1 MMKNVDKAPFPWFG
15 GKAKAADL
23 VWRLIGDVP
32 HYVEPFYGSGAV
44 LLNRPHPANRP
55 YYSET
60 VNDLDGFVVN
70 FWRAVQW
77 YPDDVAHAASWPVS
91 EADKS
96 ARQIALLR
104 WRDGALD
111 RLAGDACWC
120 DPLMAGWWA
129 WAVCVQIG
137 GFDGKSGWTADPSTG
152 KIYAQPRGRTREPG
166 VTRNLPNIGS
176 DGRGVNRP
184 QMREPGVA
192 RDLPNI
198 GSGGG
203 GVNHPGTREPGVVR
217 GLPHLG
223 DDGRGVN
230 HPGTREPGV
239 ARDLPNISGNGQ
251 GVNHPGT
258 REPGVLR
265 SLPNIGS
272 NGGGVNHPGT
282 REPGVTRNLPNIG
295 GDGQGVNHPGTRE
308 PGVLDVPTAEHGRS
322 RLDTVDWGAA
332 YHDLTMPELIRWLRH
347 LAARLRHVRIL
358 NGDWSRLVTTGA
370 AHTLP
375 VRQGHGPCG
384 VFLDPP
390 YADSA
395 GRNESLYACEDLQVA
410 HDVRAWCLANG
421 DNPRFRIVLAGFEG
435 EHGSALVDAG
445 WTEHEWFKAGFL
457 SGGMGNIGKNGKGHQ
472 MHRDRLWSSPHCLPL
487 TSQTPV
493 DRQITMF
500 TEEE

>member
-129 WAVCVQIG
+129 WAVSVQIG
-137 GFDGKSGWTADPSTG
+137 AFDGKSGWTADPSTG

-166 VTRNLPNIGS
+166 VVRA
-176 DGRGVNRP
+176 RP
-184 QMREPGVA
+184 HLTNNGQ
-192 RDLPNI
+192 
-198 GSGGG
+198 
-203 GVNHPGTREPGVVR
+203 GVNHPR
-217 GLPHLG
+217 
-223 DDGRGVN
+223 
-230 HPGTREPGV
+230 TREPGV
-239 ARDLPNISGNGQ
+239 ARELPHLTS
-251 GVNHPGT
+251 
-258 REPGVLR
+258 
-265 SLPNIGS
+265 
-272 NGGGVNHPGT
+272 
-282 REPGVTRNLPNIG
+282 
-295 GDGQGVNHPGTRE
+295 DGQGVNHAGTRE

-395 GRNESLYACEDLQVA
+395 GRNDSLYACEDLQVA

-421 DNPRFRIVLAGFEG
+421 NNPLFRIVLAGFDG

-445 WTEHEWFKAGFL
+445 WTEHEWFTAGFL
-457 SGGMGNIGKNGKGHQ
+457 SGGMGNVGKNGKTHQ
-472 MHRDRLWSSPHCLPL
+472 MHRERVWSSPHCLPL
-487 TSQTPV
+487 TSQTPISH
-493 DRQITMF
+493 QITMF
-500 TEEE
+500 TEDES

>member
-77 YPDDVAHAASWPVS
+77 HPEATADAASWPVT
-91 EADKS
+91 EADKT

-120 DPLMAGWWA
+120 DPVMAGWWA

-137 GFDGKSGWTADPSTG
+137 AFDGRQGWTADPSTG
-152 KIYAQPRGRTREPG
+152 KIYLQPRGTTREPG
-166 VTRNLPNIGS
+166 VHRNLPHVS
-176 DGRGVNRP
+176 K
-184 QMREPGVA
+184 
-192 RDLPNI
+192 
-198 GSGGG
+198 S
-203 GVNHPGTREPGVVR
+203 
-217 GLPHLG
+217 
-223 DDGRGVN
+223 
-230 HPGTREPGV
+230 
-239 ARDLPNISGNGQ
+239 GQ

-258 REPGVLR
+258 REPGVR
-265 SLPNIGS
+265 RDLPHLS
-272 NGGGVNHPGT
+272 ANGRGVTHPST
-282 REPGVTRNLPNIG
+282 REPGVRRNLPHLSDNG
-295 GDGQGVNHPGTRE
+295 NGVNHAGTRE

-322 RLDTVDWGAA
+322 RLDIVDWGAT
-332 YHDLTMPELIRWLRH
+332 YHNLTMPELIRWFRH

-370 AHTLP
+370 AHTLQ

-390 YADSA
+390 YADTA
-395 GRNESLYACEDLQVA
+395 GRDKSLYAQESLTVA
-410 HDVRAWCLANG
+410 HDVHAWCLANG
-421 DNPRFRIVLAGFEG
+421 DNPLFRIVLAGFEG
-435 EHGSALVDAG
+435 EHDSALVDAG
-445 WTEHEWFKAGFL
+445 WTEHEWFTAGFL
-457 SGGMGNIGKNGKGHQ
+457 TGGMGNLGKNGKTHQ
-472 MHRDRLWSSPHCLPL
+472 MQRDRLWASPHCLPIV
-487 TSQTPV
+487 TQVTTQQT
-493 DRQITMF
+493 TMF
-500 TEEE
+500 GEDS

>member
-129 WAVCVQIG
+129 WAVSVQIG
-137 GFDGKSGWTADPSTG
+137 AFDGKSGWTADPSTG

-166 VTRNLPNIGS
+166 VVRGLPHLGDNGK
-176 DGRGVNRP
+176 GVNRP
-184 QMREPGVA
+184 QMREPGVV
-192 RDLPNI
+192 RGLPHLGDN
-198 GSGGG
+198 GK

-217 GLPHLG
+217 SLPHLANNG
-223 DDGRGVN
+223 KGVN
-230 HPGTREPGV
+230 RP
-239 ARDLPNISGNGQ
+239 Q
-251 GVNHPGT
+251 M
-258 REPGVLR
+258 
-265 SLPNIGS
+265 
-272 NGGGVNHPGT
+272 
-282 REPGVTRNLPNIG
+282 
-295 GDGQGVNHPGTRE
+295 RE

-395 GRNESLYACEDLQVA
+395 GRNDSLYACEDLQVA

-421 DNPRFRIVLAGFEG
+421 NNPLFRIVLAGFDG

-445 WTEHEWFKAGFL
+445 WTEHEWFTAGFL
-457 SGGMGNIGKNGKGHQ
+457 SGGMGNVGKNGKTHQ
-472 MHRDRLWSSPHCLPL
+472 MHRERVWSSPHCLPL
-487 TSQTPV
+487 TSQTPISH
-493 DRQITMF
+493 QITMF
-500 TEEE
+500 TEDDS

>member
-1 MMKNVDKAPFPWFG
+1 MKNVDKAPFPWFG
-15 GKAKAADL
+15 GKAKAAHL

-60 VNDLDGFVVN
+60 VNDLDGLVVN

-77 YPDDVAHAASWPVS
+77 YPEDVAHAASWPVS

-129 WAVCVQIG
+129 WAVSVQIG
-137 GFDGKSGWTADPSTG
+137 AFEGKSGWTADPSTG
-152 KIYAQPRGRTREPG
+152 KIYSQPRGRTREPG
-166 VTRNLPNIGS
+166 VVR
-176 DGRGVNRP
+176 
-184 QMREPGVA
+184 A
-192 RDLPNI
+192 R
-198 GSGGG
+198 
-203 GVNHPGTREPGVVR
+203 T
-217 GLPHLG
+217 HL
-223 DDGRGVN
+223 
-230 HPGTREPGV
+230 T
-239 ARDLPNISGNGQ
+239 GNGQ
-251 GVNHPGT
+251 GVNQPGT
-258 REPGVLR
+258 RV
-265 SLPNIGS
+265 
-272 NGGGVNHPGT
+272 
-282 REPGVTRNLPNIG
+282 
-295 GDGQGVNHPGTRE
+295 

-390 YADSA
+390 YADTA
-395 GRNESLYACEDLQVA
+395 GRDNSVYACEDLQVA
-410 HDVRAWCLANG
+410 HDVHAWCLANG
-421 DNPRFRIVLAGFEG
+421 DNPLFRIVLAGFEG

-445 WTEHEWFKAGFL
+445 WTEHEWFTGGFL
-457 SGGMGNIGKNGKGHQ
+457 TGGMGNVGKKHQ
-472 MHRDRLWSSPHCLPL
+472 MHRDRLWASPHCLPIV
-487 TSQTPV
+487 TQVTTQQT
-493 DRQITMF
+493 TMF
-500 TEEE
+500 GEDS

>member
-129 WAVCVQIG
+129 WAVSVQIG
-137 GFDGKSGWTADPSTG
+137 AFDGKSGWTADTSTG

-166 VTRNLPNIGS
+166 VARDLPHLGDNGQ
-176 DGRGVNRP
+176 GVNHAGT
-184 QMREPGVA
+184 REPGVA
-192 RDLPNI
+192 RDLPHLGDN
-198 GSGGG
+198 GQ
-203 GVNHPGTREPGVVR
+203 GVNRPQMREPGVVR

-223 DDGRGVN
+223 DNGKGVN
-230 HPGTREPGV
+230 H
-239 ARDLPNISGNGQ
+239 A
-251 GVNHPGT
+251 
-258 REPGVLR
+258 
-265 SLPNIGS
+265 
-272 NGGGVNHPGT
+272 
-282 REPGVTRNLPNIG
+282 
-295 GDGQGVNHPGTRE
+295 GTRE

-395 GRNESLYACEDLQVA
+395 ARNDSLYACEDLQVA

-421 DNPRFRIVLAGFEG
+421 DNPLFRIVLAGFDG

-445 WTEHEWFKAGFL
+445 WTEHEWFTAGFL
-457 SGGMGNIGKNGKGHQ
+457 SGGMGNVGKNGKTHQ
-472 MHRDRLWSSPHCLPL
+472 MHRERLWSSPHCLPL
-487 TSQTPV
+487 TSQTPISH
-493 DRQITMF
+493 QITMF
-500 TEEE
+500 TEDDS

>member
-1 MMKNVDKAPFPWFG
+1 MIKNVNKAPFPWFG
-15 GKAKAADL
+15 GKSKAADL

-44 LLNRPHPANRP
+44 LLGRPHPANRA

-77 YPDDVAHAASWPVS
+77 HPEATADAASWPVT

-129 WAVCVQIG
+129 WAVSVTIG
-137 GFDGKSGWTADPSTG
+137 AFDGRQGWTADPSTG
-152 KIYAQPRGRTREPG
+152 KIYSQPRGRTREPG
-166 VTRNLPNIGS
+166 VS
-176 DGRGVNRP
+176 
-184 QMREPGVA
+184 
-192 RDLPNI
+192 RDLPHLSKN
-198 GSGGG
+198 GQ
-203 GVNHPGTREPGVVR
+203 GVNHAGTREPGVKR
-217 GLPHLG
+217 DLPHL
-223 DDGRGVN
+223 
-230 HPGTREPGV
+230 T
-239 ARDLPNISGNGQ
+239 SNGQ
-251 GVNHPGT
+251 GVNHART
-258 REPGVLR
+258 REPGVL
-265 SLPNIGS
+265 N
-272 NGGGVNHPGT
+272 
-282 REPGVTRNLPNIG
+282 
-295 GDGQGVNHPGTRE
+295 
-308 PGVLDVPTAEHGRS
+308 VPTAQHGRS

-370 AHTLP
+370 AHTLV

-395 GRNESLYACEDLQVA
+395 ARNDSLYACEDLQVA
-410 HDVRAWCLANG
+410 HDVHAWCLANG
-421 DNPRFRIVLAGFEG
+421 DDPLFRIVLAGFEG

-445 WTEHEWFKAGFL
+445 WTEHEWFTAGFL
-457 SGGMGNIGKNGKGHQ
+457 SGGMGNVGKKSQ
-472 MHRDRLWSSPHCLPL
+472 MHRDRLWASPHCLPIV
-487 TSQTPV
+487 TQVTT
-493 DRQITMF
+493 RQATMF
-500 TEEE
+500 TEEK